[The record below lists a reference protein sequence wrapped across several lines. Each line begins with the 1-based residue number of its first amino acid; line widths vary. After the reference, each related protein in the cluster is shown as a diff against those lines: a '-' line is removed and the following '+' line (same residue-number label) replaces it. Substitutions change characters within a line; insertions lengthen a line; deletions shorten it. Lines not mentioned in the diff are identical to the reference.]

1 MAKPMKTLEL
11 HNPMIRALIAL
22 YVAHSLV
29 IFTLLEVIFKIAKT
43 YLLSS
48 LWAFFFRPLYFKTEQ
63 INEMSKNENEQQFTQ
78 KFISLIT
85 TLSQRALIHL
95 MSVIG
100 NILSLTMNNKCITQP
115 ALSSFIY
122 G

>member
-1 MAKPMKTLEL
+1 M
-11 HNPMIRALIAL
+11 IAL
-22 YVAHSLV
+22 HVSLCLL
-29 IFTLLEVIFKIAKT
+29 IFTLFEVILKLPKRNFYVAVGR
-43 YLLSS
+43 
-48 LWAFFFRPLYFKTEQ
+48 FFFRPLYFKTEQ

-78 KFISLIT
+78 KFICLIT
-85 TLSQRALIHL
+85 TLSQRVLIHL

-100 NILSLTMNNKCITQP
+100 NNLYLTMNNKCITQP